1 MKKTA
6 FRLLGMALAGVAA
19 MFVLTG
25 SYLIF
30 NKPQIPAEL
39 RKKV

>member
-1 MKKTA
+1 MKKA
-6 FRLLGMALAGVAA
+6 AYRFLGLALTGVAA

-30 NKPQIPAEL
+30 HKPQIPAEL
-39 RKKV
+39 RK